1 MATDGGAAGAGA
13 LRLLGANRPFRLL
26 WTARAVSFL
35 GDSLSLVALMLHV
48 AGTTGQA
55 LAVAAL
61 LLAGDFA
68 PALLGPLT
76 GTVADRLDRRR
87 VMIACELVQGALVVV
102 IALWLPSL
110 PLLLVLV
117 GLRAVAG
124 QVFMP
129 ASRAAIPAVVPEPA
143 LGRANAAVG
152 VATNGG
158 EALGPLVA
166 AVALPVLEV
175 RGVLLV
181 DAASFLVSAVLLGF
195 LPPLAGTGGERARP
209 RSFLADAGAGLRYL
223 RGQPV
228 LRAVVAGYV
237 AVVACTGIDDVALV
251 GLRAVAGQVF
261 QPASRAAV
269 PAVVPERD
277 LERANAAVGVAT
289 NGGETLG
296 PLVAALL
303 LPVLDVRGVLLVDAA
318 TFGVSAVVLGFL
330 PALPGAAPEDGRR
343 PPFLADARAGL
354 RYLGG
359 QATVRAVIL
368 GYFAIVACNGID
380 DVALVFLA
388 TDTLGAG
395 DAAVALLLAAV
406 GIGLLAGYALL
417 ARTRARVPMPA
428 LLLAGFAVS
437 SAGNLLT
444 GLAWAVAAAFAVQA
458 VRGLGIAALDVA
470 AATLLQRTVPPHLLG
485 RVFGILHGGI
495 GVAAALAYLLGGLL
509 LDRTTPRVAF
519 VAAGAAGLLAT
530 AVTALALRR
539 AANSTERPT

>member
-1 MATDGGAAGAGA
+1 MTTDGGPAGAGS

-26 WTARAVSFL
+26 WSARAVSFL
-35 GDSLSLVALMLHV
+35 GDSLGLVALMLHV

-55 LAVAAL
+55 LAVASL
-61 LLAGDFA
+61 LLAGDFL
-68 PALLGPLT
+68 PALAGPLA
-76 GTVADRLDRRR
+76 GTLADRLDRRR
-87 VMIACELVQGALVVV
+87 VMVGCELVQGSLVVV
-102 IALWLPSL
+102 TALWLPPL

-117 GLRAVAG
+117 GLRA
-124 QVFMP
+124 
-129 ASRAAIPAVVPEPA
+129 
-143 LGRANAAVG
+143 L
-152 VATNGG
+152 
-158 EALGPLVA
+158 
-166 AVALPVLEV
+166 
-175 RGVLLV
+175 
-181 DAASFLVSAVLLGF
+181 
-195 LPPLAGTGGERARP
+195 
-209 RSFLADAGAGLRYL
+209 
-223 RGQPV
+223 
-228 LRAVVAGYV
+228 
-237 AVVACTGIDDVALV
+237 
-251 GLRAVAGQVF
+251 AGQVF

-303 LPVLDVRGVLLVDAA
+303 LPVLDVRGVLLADAA
-318 TFGVSAVVLGFL
+318 TFLVSAVVLGYL
-330 PALPGAAPEDGRR
+330 TELTGAAPEDGRR
-343 PPFLADARAGL
+343 PSFLADARAGL
-354 RYLGG
+354 RYLGSE
-359 QATVRAVIL
+359 ATVRAVAL

-395 DAAVALLLAAV
+395 EAAVGLLLAAV

-458 VRGLGIAALDVA
+458 VRGFGIAALDVA
-470 AATLLQRTVPPHLLG
+470 ATTMVQRTVPPHLLG
-485 RVFGILHGGI
+485 RVFGSLYGGI

-530 AVTALALRR
+530 GITALALRR
-539 AANSTERPT
+539 AANSTERST

>member
-87 VMIACELVQGALVVV
+87 VMVACELAQGALVAV

-124 QVFMP
+124 QVF
-129 ASRAAIPAVVPEPA
+129 
-143 LGRANAAVG
+143 
-152 VATNGG
+152 
-158 EALGPLVA
+158 
-166 AVALPVLEV
+166 
-175 RGVLLV
+175 
-181 DAASFLVSAVLLGF
+181 
-195 LPPLAGTGGERARP
+195 
-209 RSFLADAGAGLRYL
+209 
-223 RGQPV
+223 
-228 LRAVVAGYV
+228 
-237 AVVACTGIDDVALV
+237 
-251 GLRAVAGQVF
+251 

-269 PAVVPERD
+269 PAVVPEHD

-303 LPVLDVRGVLLVDAA
+303 LPLLDVRGVLLVDAA
-318 TFGVSAVVLGFL
+318 TFGVSAALLGFL
-330 PALPGAAPEDGRR
+330 PPMPRNGQRR
-343 PPFLADARAGL
+343 DQQASLLADARTGL
-354 RYLGG
+354 RYLWGEP
-359 QATVRAVIL
+359 TVRAVVL

-388 TDTLGAG
+388 TDTLGGG
-395 DAAVALLLAAV
+395 DRAVGLLLAAV

-417 ARTRARVPMPA
+417 ARTRRRVAMPA

-470 AATLLQRTVPPHLLG
+470 ATTLVQRIVPARLLG
-485 RVFGILHGGI
+485 RVFGTLYGGI

-519 VAAGAAGLLAT
+519 VAAGSAGLLAT
-530 AVTALALRR
+530 AATALALRR
-539 AANSTERPT
+539 AAQTRSP

>member
-1 MATDGGAAGAGA
+1 MTTDGGPAGAGS

-26 WTARAVSFL
+26 WSARAVSFL
-35 GDSLSLVALMLHV
+35 GDSLGLVALMLHV

-55 LAVAAL
+55 LAVAFL
-61 LLAGDFA
+61 LLAGDFL
-68 PALLGPLT
+68 PALAGPLA
-76 GTVADRLDRRR
+76 GTLADRLDRRR
-87 VMIACELVQGALVVV
+87 VMVGCELVQGSLVVV
-102 IALWLPSL
+102 TALWLPPL

-117 GLRAVAG
+117 GLRA
-124 QVFMP
+124 
-129 ASRAAIPAVVPEPA
+129 
-143 LGRANAAVG
+143 L
-152 VATNGG
+152 
-158 EALGPLVA
+158 
-166 AVALPVLEV
+166 
-175 RGVLLV
+175 
-181 DAASFLVSAVLLGF
+181 
-195 LPPLAGTGGERARP
+195 
-209 RSFLADAGAGLRYL
+209 
-223 RGQPV
+223 
-228 LRAVVAGYV
+228 
-237 AVVACTGIDDVALV
+237 
-251 GLRAVAGQVF
+251 AGQVF

-318 TFGVSAVVLGFL
+318 TFLVSAVVLGFL

-343 PPFLADARAGL
+343 PSFLADARAGL
-354 RYLGG
+354 RYLGSE
-359 QATVRAVIL
+359 ATVRAVAL
-368 GYFAIVACNGID
+368 GCFAIVACNGID

-395 DAAVALLLAAV
+395 EAAVGLLLAAV

-470 AATLLQRTVPPHLLG
+470 ATTMVQRTVPPHLLG
-485 RVFGILHGGI
+485 RVFGSLYGGI

-530 AVTALALRR
+530 GITALALRR
-539 AANSTERPT
+539 AANSTEPST

>member
-1 MATDGGAAGAGA
+1 MTTDGGPAGAGS

-26 WTARAVSFL
+26 WSARAVSYL
-35 GDSLSLVALMLHV
+35 GDSLGLVALMLHV

-55 LAVAAL
+55 LAVAFL
-61 LLAGDFA
+61 LLAGDFL
-68 PALLGPLT
+68 PALAGPLA
-76 GTVADRLDRRR
+76 GTLADRLDRRR
-87 VMIACELVQGALVVV
+87 VMVGCELVQGALVVV
-102 IALWLPSL
+102 TALWLPAL

-117 GLRAVAG
+117 GLRA
-124 QVFMP
+124 
-129 ASRAAIPAVVPEPA
+129 
-143 LGRANAAVG
+143 L
-152 VATNGG
+152 
-158 EALGPLVA
+158 
-166 AVALPVLEV
+166 
-175 RGVLLV
+175 
-181 DAASFLVSAVLLGF
+181 
-195 LPPLAGTGGERARP
+195 
-209 RSFLADAGAGLRYL
+209 
-223 RGQPV
+223 
-228 LRAVVAGYV
+228 
-237 AVVACTGIDDVALV
+237 
-251 GLRAVAGQVF
+251 AGQVF

-318 TFGVSAVVLGFL
+318 TFGVSAVVLGLL
-330 PALPGAAPEDGRR
+330 PPLPGAAPDGGGR
-343 PPFLADARAGL
+343 PSFLADARAGL

-359 QATVRAVIL
+359 QATVRAVVF

-395 DAAVALLLAAV
+395 EAAVGLLLAAV

-470 AATLLQRTVPPHLLG
+470 ATTLVQRTVPPHLLG
-485 RVFGILHGGI
+485 RVFGSLYGGI

-530 AVTALALRR
+530 GVTAVALRR
-539 AANSTERPT
+539 AANSPEPST

>member
-1 MATDGGAAGAGA
+1 MTTDGGPAGAGS

-26 WTARAVSFL
+26 WSARAVSYL
-35 GDSLSLVALMLHV
+35 GDSLGLVALMLHV

-55 LAVAAL
+55 LAVAFL
-61 LLAGDFA
+61 LLAGDFL
-68 PALLGPLT
+68 PALAGPLA
-76 GTVADRLDRRR
+76 GTLADRLDRRR
-87 VMIACELVQGALVVV
+87 VMVGCELVQGSLVVV
-102 IALWLPSL
+102 TALWLPPL

-117 GLRAVAG
+117 GLRA
-124 QVFMP
+124 
-129 ASRAAIPAVVPEPA
+129 
-143 LGRANAAVG
+143 L
-152 VATNGG
+152 
-158 EALGPLVA
+158 
-166 AVALPVLEV
+166 
-175 RGVLLV
+175 
-181 DAASFLVSAVLLGF
+181 
-195 LPPLAGTGGERARP
+195 
-209 RSFLADAGAGLRYL
+209 
-223 RGQPV
+223 
-228 LRAVVAGYV
+228 
-237 AVVACTGIDDVALV
+237 
-251 GLRAVAGQVF
+251 AGQVF

-277 LERANAAVGVAT
+277 LERANAAAGVAT

-318 TFGVSAVVLGFL
+318 TFLVSAVVLGFL

-343 PPFLADARAGL
+343 PSFLADARAGL
-354 RYLGG
+354 RYLGSE
-359 QATVRAVIL
+359 ATVRAVAL

-395 DAAVALLLAAV
+395 EAAVGLLLAAV

-470 AATLLQRTVPPHLLG
+470 ATTMVQRTVPPHLLG
-485 RVFGILHGGI
+485 RVFGSLYGGI

-530 AVTALALRR
+530 GITALALRR
-539 AANSTERPT
+539 AANSTERST

>member
-1 MATDGGAAGAGA
+1 MATDGRPAGAGS

-26 WTARAVSFL
+26 WSARAVSYL
-35 GDSLSLVALMLHV
+35 GDSLGLVALMLHV
-48 AGTTGQA
+48 AETTGQA
-55 LAVAAL
+55 LAVAGL

-87 VMIACELVQGALVVV
+87 VMVGCELVQGALVVAV
-102 IALWLPSL
+102 AIWLPPLPL
-110 PLLLVLV
+110 PLLLV
-117 GLRAVAG
+117 
-124 QVFMP
+124 
-129 ASRAAIPAVVPEPA
+129 
-143 LGRANAAVG
+143 
-152 VATNGG
+152 
-158 EALGPLVA
+158 
-166 AVALPVLEV
+166 
-175 RGVLLV
+175 
-181 DAASFLVSAVLLGF
+181 
-195 LPPLAGTGGERARP
+195 
-209 RSFLADAGAGLRYL
+209 
-223 RGQPV
+223 
-228 LRAVVAGYV
+228 
-237 AVVACTGIDDVALV
+237 LV

-269 PAVVPERD
+269 PAVVTEGD

-303 LPVLDVRGVLLVDAA
+303 LPVLEVRGVLLVDAA
-318 TFGVSAVVLGFL
+318 SFLVSAALLGFL
-330 PALPGAAPEDGRR
+330 PALAGPGRGPGPR
-343 PPFLADARAGL
+343 PSFLADAAGGL
-354 RYLGG
+354 RYLRG
-359 QATVRAVIL
+359 QAVVRAVAV
-368 GYFAIVACNGID
+368 GYFAVVACTGID

-388 TDTLGAG
+388 TGTFGAG
-395 DAAVALLLAAV
+395 GTAVGLLLAAV

-417 ARTRARVPMPA
+417 AKARTPLAPVG

-458 VRGLGIAALDVA
+458 LRGLGIAAMDVA
-470 AATLLQRTVPPHLLG
+470 ATTLVQRTVPADLQG
-485 RVFGILHGGI
+485 RVFGSLYGGI

-530 AVTALALRR
+530 GATALALRR
-539 AANSTERPT
+539 AVHRS